1 MITVAFIGYL
11 VAGMAGADAR
21 GRRHLPAGL
30 LLHDPARAL
39 VPATPENPQLRA
51 FVAGTTAA
59 ASGAIAGA
67 VFVLGR
73 RAVFDLPT
81 AVIAVVGLALLWRF
95 RVPEPLL
102 VVAAGVSGLVLWPL
116 FRG

>member
-1 MITVAFIGYL
+1 MRV
-11 VAGMAGADAR
+11 
-21 GRRHLPAGL
+21 
-30 LLHDPARAL
+30 LLHDPAAPWFQRHRG
-39 VPATPENPQLRA
+39 NPQLQA

-73 RAVFDLPT
+73 RAVFALPT

>member
-1 MITVAFIGYL
+1 M
-11 VAGMAGADAR
+11 
-21 GRRHLPAGL
+21 
-30 LLHDPARAL
+30 
-39 VPATPENPQLRA
+39 
-51 FVAGTTAA
+51 AGTTAA

-81 AVIAVVGLALLWRF
+81 AVTAVVGLALLWRF

-102 VVAAGVSGLVLWPL
+102 VVAAGLSGPRSLATIPRVATGPGGVLRDL
-116 FRG
+116 TGLDRSRRDGG